1 MGWIWISTKQI
12 ETCELS
18 DSIIAA
24 VEKMTETGET
34 VEKISDDVIN
44 EDTTQPPIER
54 GTMWIEL
61 GSRIYRIDPDFAQ
74 LCRVD
79 GHLGKGYVMNAS
91 SQLKKMISDAWQYHP
106 YDYYTGS
113 YNNRTD
119 VTELYHV
126 YNAPSEL

>member
-1 MGWIWISTKQI
+1 
-12 ETCELS
+12 
-18 DSIIAA
+18 
-24 VEKMTETGET
+24 
-34 VEKISDDVIN
+34 
-44 EDTTQPPIER
+44 
-54 GTMWIEL
+54 
-61 GSRIYRIDPDFAQ
+61 
-74 LCRVD
+74 
-79 GHLGKGYVMNAS
+79 MNAS